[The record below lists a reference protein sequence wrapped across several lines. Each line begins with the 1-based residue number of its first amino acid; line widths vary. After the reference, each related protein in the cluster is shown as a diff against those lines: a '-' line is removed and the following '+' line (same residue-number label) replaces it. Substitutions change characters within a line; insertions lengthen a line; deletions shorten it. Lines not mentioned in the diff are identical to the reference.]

1 MPKTDNLS
9 QEICGMLFDVRRS
22 IRYHTRRR
30 LFFDRINKWSDA
42 ITAISGSGTI
52 ISILSNT
59 GAQTATTILAAITA
73 IASVINLVFDTKGN
87 ARAHHDFARQFIQIE
102 KELIKKNVTEEEL
115 EKLIA
120 QRLDI
125 EAEEPPVLRVLDSMC
140 HNELLKAMGYEETEF
155 LKISLPQSFLSP
167 FIDFFPS
174 YIKKTSNA

>member
-1 MPKTDNLS
+1 MQNADKLS
-9 QEICGMLFDVRRS
+9 QDICEMLFGIRRS

-30 LFFDRINKWSDA
+30 LFFDRINKWSEA
-42 ITAISGSGTI
+42 ITAIGGSGTI

-59 GAQTATTILAAITA
+59 GAQTPTTILAAITA

-102 KELIKKNVTEEEL
+102 KELAKKNVTEEEL
-115 EKLIA
+115 ARLTA

-140 HNELLKAMGYEETEF
+140 HNELLKAMGYDKTEF
-155 LKISLPQSFLSP
+155 LKISIIQSFLSP
-167 FIDFFPS
+167 FIDFLPS
-174 YIKKTSNA
+174 HISRTSNT

>member
-1 MPKTDNLS
+1 MPIEKVSDDIRAT
-9 QEICGMLFDVRRS
+9 LFDVRRS

-59 GAQTATTILAAITA
+59 GSLTPTTVLAAITA
-73 IASVINLVFDTKGN
+73 VTSVINLVFDTKGN
-87 ARAHHDFARQFIQIE
+87 ARSHHDFARKFIQLE
-102 KELIKKNVTEEEL
+102 KELIKKNITETEL
-115 EKLIA
+115 ESLIA

-140 HNELLKAMGYEETEF
+140 HNELLKAMGYEKAEF
-155 LKISLPQSFLSP
+155 LKISIIQSFLSP

-174 YIKKTSNA
+174 QISKTSNAS